1 MKKIIVIAGI
11 TATGKTSLGVKLAK
25 KYDGEIINAD
35 SVSIYKDLNIGS
47 AKASLEEQD
56 GIKHHLL
63 DQLSLEKD
71 YSVADFQRD
80 ARALID
86 DIIER
91 KKTPIVVGGTG
102 LYINALIYDYHFEKQ
117 ELREIDETLSNVELK
132 ELLDELDP
140 ESSSKIH
147 INNRKRLQRAVQI
160 VQTHGKSK
168 SDVNKSGKDKQVYDA
183 KVFFLQGDRKKLYER
198 INDRVD
204 IMFEQGLL
212 EEVENLC
219 RNNKNFFEL
228 KSTRS
233 IGYQEFEEYFLGN
246 ISLIEVKETI
256 KRNTRRLAKRQITW
270 FKHQTSSK
278 WLDIFENDVFET
290 LDFEIETFLINNS

>member
-1 MKKIIVIAGI
+1 MKKVIVIAGV

-25 KYDGEIINAD
+25 KYNGEIINAD

-47 AKASLEEQD
+47 AKATLEEQA

-71 YSVADFQRD
+71 YSVADFQSD
-80 ARALID
+80 ARAVID

-91 KKTPIVVGGTG
+91 GKTPIIVGGTG
-102 LYINALIYDYHFEKQ
+102 LYINALIYDYRFEKE
-117 ELREIDETLSNVELK
+117 ELMEIDDNLSNTELK
-132 ELLDELDP
+132 KLLDKLDP

-160 VQTHGKSK
+160 AQTHGKSK
-168 SDVNKSGKDKQVYDA
+168 SEVNKSGKNKQIYDA

-198 INDRVD
+198 INERVD
-204 IMFEQGLL
+204 LMFEEGLL
-212 EEVENLC
+212 EEVENLF
-219 RNNKNFFEL
+219 RNNKDFFEL
-228 KSTRS
+228 KSVSS
-233 IGYQEFEEYFLGN
+233 IGYQEFKEYFLGN
-246 ISLIEVKETI
+246 ISLKEVKELI

-270 FKHQTSSK
+270 FKHQTSST
-278 WLDIFENDVFET
+278 WLDIFEDDVFET
-290 LDFEIETFLINNS
+290 LDYEIKTFLNQ

>member
-1 MKKIIVIAGI
+1 MKKVIVIAGV
-11 TATGKTSLGVKLAK
+11 TATGKTLQGVKLAK
-25 KYDGEIINAD
+25 KYNGEIINAD

-56 GIKHHLL
+56 GVKHHLL
-63 DQLSLEKD
+63 DQLSLEEN

-80 ARALID
+80 ARVLID
-86 DIIER
+86 EIIEHG
-91 KKTPIVVGGTG
+91 KVPIIVGGTG

-117 ELREIDETLSNVELK
+117 ELVEVDENLSNVELK
-132 ELLDELDP
+132 EMLDELDA
-140 ESSSKIH
+140 ESSRKIH

-160 VQTHGKSK
+160 AQTHGKSK
-168 SDVNKSGKDKQVYDA
+168 SEVNKSGKDKQVYDA

-198 INDRVD
+198 INERVD
-204 IMFEQGLL
+204 IMFEDGLL
-212 EEVENLC
+212 EEVEGLF

-228 KSTRS
+228 KSASS
-233 IGYQEFEEYFLGN
+233 IGYQEFKEYFLGN
-246 ISLIEVKETI
+246 IPLTAVKELI

-278 WLDIFENDVFET
+278 WLNIFENDVFES
-290 LDFEIETFLINNS
+290 LDWEIKKFLNQ

>member
-1 MKKIIVIAGI
+1 MKKVIVIAGV

-25 KYDGEIINAD
+25 KYNGEIINAD

-71 YSVADFQRD
+71 YSVADFQSD
-80 ARALID
+80 ARALIN
-86 DIIER
+86 DIVAR
-91 KKTPIVVGGTG
+91 GKTPIVVGGTG
-102 LYINALIYDYHFEKQ
+102 LYINALIYNYHFEKE
-117 ELREIDETLSNVELK
+117 ELVEVDENLSNAELK
-132 ELLDELDP
+132 ELLDKLDP

-160 VQTHGKSK
+160 AQTHGKSK
-168 SDVNKSGKDKQVYDA
+168 SEVNKSGKDRQVYDA
-183 KVFFLQGDRKKLYER
+183 KIFFLQGDRKKLYDR
-198 INDRVD
+198 INERVD
-204 IMFEQGLL
+204 IMFEQGLF
-212 EEVENLC
+212 EEVEKLHQ
-219 RNNKNFFEL
+219 NNKNFFEM
-228 KSTRS
+228 KSVSS
-233 IGYQEFEEYFLGN
+233 IGYQEFREYFLGN
-246 ISLIEVKETI
+246 IPLTEVKELI

-278 WLDIFENDVFET
+278 WLDIFEDDVFDT
-290 LDFEIETFLINNS
+290 LVYEINLFLDQ